1 MTQRIVSWLGRFV
14 LLAATAIFTL
24 IGVRYL
30 TNPVGAAAEFHTT
43 FASPAGATS
52 MRVGF
57 GAFPLAFAGLL
68 AVSLFSAR
76 RRLFG
81 LTMVAVIMG
90 LATGAR
96 LLGIIVDGPAVE
108 SSRLLAPEIVMTVLS
123 TFCAVYMWSRG
134 PAASAPRAVAFAGDD
149 HAHVGRRRT
158 GAVLVGFVAVALFGS
173 ALTKFLGVPPVVAKL
188 ADLGFGRLVP
198 LVAALELTSA
208 LLVAFTVTRP
218 LGLLFMS
225 AFLGGAVAA
234 HLGHQLSPDFLGPA
248 VVLGLL
254 WLGAWLRRPVPAAL
268 ARDHSARVTT
278 MDGRHAVRERAS
290 A

>member
-14 LLAATAIFTL
+14 LLITTVIFTL

-57 GAFPLAFAGLL
+57 GAFPLAFAGML
-68 AVSLFSAR
+68 AVCLFSAR

-96 LLGIIVDGPAVE
+96 YLGIVIDGPAAE
-108 SSRLLAPEIVMTVLS
+108 SSRLLVPEVVLTVLS
-123 TFCAVYMWSRG
+123 TFCALYEWSRG
-134 PAASAPRAVAFAGDD
+134 PGAVASSAASLRGDD
-149 HAHVGRRRT
+149 THRGRRRT
-158 GAVLVGFVAVALFGS
+158 GAVLVGFVTVALVGS

-188 ADLGFGRLVP
+188 ADLGFRRLVP

-208 LLVAFTVTRP
+208 LLVAFTVTRTF
-218 LGLLFMS
+218 GLFFMS

-234 HLGHQLSPDFLGPA
+234 HLGHQMTPDFLGPG

-254 WLGAWLRRPVPAAL
+254 WLGAWLRRPAPAAL
-268 ARDHSARVTT
+268 AHGNSARVTA
-278 MDGRHAVRERAS
+278 MDGRRAAQERAS

>member
-108 SSRLLAPEIVMTVLS
+108 SSRLLVPEIVMTVLS
-123 TFCAVYMWSRG
+123 TFCALYTWSRG
-134 PAASAPRAVAFAGDD
+134 PTAAGSRVLERDLGDG
-149 HAHVGRRRT
+149 AHRGRRRT
-158 GAVLVGFVAVALFGS
+158 GAVLVGLVAVSLAGS
-173 ALTKFLGVPPVVAKL
+173 ALTKFLGVPPIVAKL

-198 LVAALELTSA
+198 LVAALELTSG
-208 LLVAFTVTRP
+208 LLVAFTITRP
-218 LGLLFMS
+218 FGLLFTS

-234 HLGHQLSPDFLGPA
+234 HLGHQWSPDFLGPA

-268 ARDHSARVTT
+268 ARDHSTRVTT

>member
-14 LLAATAIFTL
+14 LLAATVIFTL

-81 LTMVAVIMG
+81 LTMVV
-90 LATGAR
+90 
-96 LLGIIVDGPAVE
+96 VDGPAVE
-108 SSRLLAPEIVMTVLS
+108 SSRLLVPEIVMTVLS
-123 TFCAVYMWSRG
+123 TFCAVYEWSRE
-134 PAASAPRAVAFAGDD
+134 PTAAGSRVLERDLGGN
-149 HAHVGRRRT
+149 AHRVRRRT
-158 GAVLVGFVAVALFGS
+158 GAVLVGFVAVSLVGS
-173 ALTKFLGVPPVVAKL
+173 AMTKFLGVPPIVAKL

-198 LVAALELTSA
+198 LVAALEMTSG
-208 LLVAFTVTRP
+208 LLVAFTITRP
-218 LGLLFMS
+218 LGLFFTS

-234 HLGHQLSPDFLGPA
+234 HLGHQWSPDFLGPA

-254 WLGAWLRRPVPAAL
+254 WFGAWLRRPVPAAL
-268 ARDHSARVTT
+268 ARDHSSRVTAT
-278 MDGRHAVRERAS
+278 DGRHAVQERAS